1 MDEYKSTHVGSRS
14 LRGESHP
21 GMVVRARVDNL
32 GKISIEF
39 GHSMALRVNY
49 SDAQE
54 IMNLIGECTYL
65 IKEQGLEN
73 KCDFPVCDTERQLR
87 EQKHSAR
94 RSAMEVPDM
103 GYPGVDMKELD
114 EIQKVN
120 PFDGVKEI
128 ANDPVEW

>member
-1 MDEYKSTHVGSRS
+1 MDEYKSTHVGLRS
-14 LRGESHP
+14 LRGASHP
-21 GMVVRARVDNL
+21 GMIVRARVDNL

-39 GHSMALRVNY
+39 GNSMTLRVNY

-65 IKEQGLEN
+65 IKERGLEN
-73 KCDFPVCDTERQLR
+73 KCDFPACDTERQLR

-94 RSAMEVPDM
+94 RSAMEVPRM
-103 GYPGVDMKELD
+103 GLPGETNKEFS
-114 EIQKVN
+114 EIQKVD
-120 PFDGVKEI
+120 PFDSVKEI